1 VCAIAR
7 ATERM
12 EEGSGSLRECMNDD
26 ITLVSE
32 QIKRRKDDTITFD
45 SMQLYDQET
54 VLMHDA
60 YLLVTVTWVMEC
72 VI

>member
-1 VCAIAR
+1 
-7 ATERM
+7 M
-12 EEGSGSLRECMNDD
+12 EEGSGSVRGRMNDD
-26 ITLVSE
+26 ITLVRV
-32 QIKRRKDDTITFD
+32 QIKRRKDDTIIFY

-60 YLLVTVTWVMEC
+60 YLVVKVTWVMEC

>member
-1 VCAIAR
+1 
-7 ATERM
+7 M
-12 EEGSGSLRECMNDD
+12 EEGSGSVRGRMNDD
-26 ITLVSE
+26 ITLVRV
-32 QIKRRKDDTITFD
+32 QIKRRKDDTIIFY

-60 YLLVTVTWVMEC
+60 YLVVKGTWVMEC

>member
-1 VCAIAR
+1 
-7 ATERM
+7 
-12 EEGSGSLRECMNDD
+12 MNDD
-26 ITLVSE
+26 ITLVRV
-32 QIKRRKDDTITFD
+32 QIKRRKDDTIIFY

-60 YLLVTVTWVMEC
+60 YLVVKVTWVMEC